1 MFISVRWKL
10 WKLWSAAITKW
21 LCQTASIPRTEWE
34 GHTSLMFDD
43 RKPKFNLYNLDIA
56 SQLKN
61 AIPRM
66 KLGNHALTQH
76 FTCAQTTMCCVRWWL
91 ASQLDPTLQ
100 AWAKWA
106 LLMGKRSGAAGTSRW
121 PALETTTPTAF
132 TVLGQQRK
140 PEDVHKNKSAGESG
154 SHWSQTQKQSYR
166 ADFTQVNRYEKH
178 RASPAWKQHYEKGER
193 KASIQYM
200 YYDYVCKQG

>member
-1 MFISVRWKL
+1 MLAIVSKSLWTAQWKTVTFSWLEIKWDQRCLKVKSISLCFALLLAKMFISVRWKL

-61 AIPRM
+61 AVPRM

-76 FTCAQTTMCCVRWWL
+76 FTCAQATMCCVRWWL

-132 TVLGQQRK
+132 T
-140 PEDVHKNKSAGESG
+140 EDVHKNKSTGESG
-154 SHWSQTQKQSYR
+154 SHWSQTRKQS
-166 ADFTQVNRYEKH
+166 
-178 RASPAWKQHYEKGER
+178 
-193 KASIQYM
+193 
-200 YYDYVCKQG
+200 